1 MPNGLQVS
9 LYYDWNPF
17 KFKWLLLW
25 SFFLLFFKKIITVIR
40 NILFWVLRDIFI
52 FHMKFQVKI
61 LHTGNIYWTENL
73 WINFAEKY
81 LIFQKKCWK
90 YLRNAT
96 ISSQI
101 YLITPPHDPFFWL
114 KSRNH
119 FSSHNTM
126 LLSLSTNLY
135 ENSSETFQSSK
146 VEWFKALKI
155 VQYYAIAC
163 CILYRN
169 V

>member
-1 MPNGLQVS
+1 MMT
-9 LYYDWNPF
+9 F
-17 KFKWLLLW
+17 MII
-25 SFFLLFFKKIITVIR
+25 FFTFFKKLITVIR
-40 NILFWVLRDIFI
+40 NVLFWVLRDIFI

-61 LHTGNIYWTENL
+61 VHTGKISIWQKISES
-73 WINFAEKY
+73 NFAEKY

-126 LLSLSTNLY
+126 LLNLSTNLY

-163 CILYRN
+163 CILYPN